1 MAGRKGGRSR
11 AIQICV
17 LIHVAC
23 AAGMA
28 VLIDNVHP
36 RLDTN
41 GNIVDAHDGSLLLDP
56 QSGRFWLYGTHC
68 KQYQD
73 VGSAPPSV

>member
-1 MAGRKGGRSR
+1 
-11 AIQICV
+11 
-17 LIHVAC
+17 
-23 AAGMA
+23 MA